1 MRSSFA
7 KINSSQRIFMDDHHF
22 TSGEPSMTR
31 FRRFLHRAFPIWF
44 RWLLVAIV
52 SSGFAEFGWSGVE
65 TLCSDAGEWVSTGR
79 HGPHF
84 NGGRGLV
91 VLIFV
96 SLIAIYSWWRV
107 IAFIAAKANKRIQSI
122 DKHQ

>member
-1 MRSSFA
+1 
-7 KINSSQRIFMDDHHF
+7 MDDHHF

-31 FRRFLHRAFPIWF
+31 FRRFLQREFPSCF

-52 SSGFAEFGWSGVE
+52 SSGFAEFGWSGFE
-65 TLCSDAGEWVSTGR
+65 TLRSDTGERVTTGR

-84 NGGRGLV
+84 NGGRELV

-107 IAFIAAKANKRIQSI
+107 IVFIAAKANKRIQSI
-122 DKHQ
+122 DKNQ